1 MTKLRILR
9 LLAALA
15 VLALVATAC
24 GGSSEEAAGTGD
36 GAAAAEGVCAS
47 VDANAGDLLAK
58 ICSEGVITAAT
69 DPAYPPQS
77 SLDEATGEFV
87 GFDID
92 VTTEIAR
99 RLGVEVAWETPAWD
113 VLTAGNWNGRWDMT
127 VGSMTPTNDRQ
138 EVIWFTQP
146 YYYGLAVAVVPADST
161 VTDVAADLDGK
172 KIGVCSG
179 CTYDAFLNRT
189 LSITGF
195 DFDFVVDSP
204 EIVGYDTDTTALAD
218 LAVGRLDAVL
228 TSATTAQGWID
239 EGNAGKIV
247 GGPLFG
253 EPMSVGFDKSSELDP
268 SSLLAAVDAIVAEM
282 RADGTLSQ
290 FSIQWFG
297 IDLSTV

>member
-1 MTKLRILR
+1 MARFRMLR
-9 LLAALA
+9 LFAI
-15 VLALVATAC
+15 VSLVGLIATAC
-24 GGSSEEAAGTGD
+24 GGSSAGGD
-36 GAAAAEGVCAS
+36 GEGDGVASAEGVCAS
-47 VDANAGDLLAK
+47 VDTAGSDLLAQ
-58 ICSEGVITAAT
+58 ICSEGVITVST

-92 VTTEIAR
+92 VATEIAR
-99 RLGVEVAWETPAWD
+99 RLGVEIAWETPAWD

-138 EVIWFTQP
+138 EVLWFTQP
-146 YYYGLAVAVVPADST
+146 YYYGLAVVVVTSDSSVSDPAT
-161 VTDVAADLDGK
+161 DLDGK

-189 LSITGF
+189 LAITGF
-195 DFDFVVDSP
+195 DFNFVVDNPQVS
-204 EIVGYDTDTTALAD
+204 GYDTDTTALAD

-247 GGPLFG
+247 GEPLFG

-268 SSLLAAVDAIVAEM
+268 SSLLEAVDAIVAEM
-282 RADGTLSQ
+282 RADGTLSDM
-290 FSIQWFG
+290 SMQWFG
-297 IDLSTV
+297 IDLSTI